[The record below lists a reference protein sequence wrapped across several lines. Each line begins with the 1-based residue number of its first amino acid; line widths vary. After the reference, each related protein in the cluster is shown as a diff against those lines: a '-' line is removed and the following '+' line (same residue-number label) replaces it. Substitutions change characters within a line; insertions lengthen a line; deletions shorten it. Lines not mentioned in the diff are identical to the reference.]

1 MSSPDLVNPANQLS
15 HTLDV
20 LPQRKTT
27 ISVNLQIQQRKAPE
41 WNQNVPSFCYFCK
54 ELGHGKIDC
63 YNCKMPSALT
73 VSSILPI
80 LRLLRNEALQGLISI
95 FPLNWFGETFLQIGD
110 ESLSVL
116 ADVRAT
122 LLVLNPITVK
132 QPQPQRTRTVPV
144 VGISNE
150 PKEDPVSEPIPFCLG
165 SLRKIFSLLLNYSAP
180 IYLLG

>member
-95 FPLNWFGETFLQIGD
+95 FPLNWFGETFLQID
-110 ESLSVL
+110 NESLPSRFTWKWHCRSWTPL
-116 ADVRAT
+116 PTTAKQSLPWST
-122 LLVLNPITVK
+122 KLVQI
-132 QPQPQRTRTVPV
+132 
-144 VGISNE
+144 VGTTTQHLHRLESR
-150 PKEDPVSEPIPFCLG
+150 LW
-165 SLRKIFSLLLNYSAP
+165 
-180 IYLLG
+180 

>member
-15 HTLDV
+15 HKLDV

-41 WNQNVPSFCYFCK
+41 WNQNSNFCYFCQ
-54 ELGHGKIDC
+54 EVGHGKIDW
-63 YNCKMPSALT
+63 YNCKMPSALR

-95 FPLNWFGETFLQIGD
+95 LPLNWFGGTFLQIGD

-122 LLVLNPITVK
+122 LLVLNSITVK

-150 PKEDPVSEPIPFCLG
+150 HKEDPVSEPIPFCLD
-165 SLRKIFSLLLNYSAP
+165 SLREIFPLLLSYSTP